1 MRVGWVEER
10 NPPFLIFHLVEFT
23 SGSSNE
29 NRNAALS
36 NLSVSTLQVETLPGA
51 TSALGDTR
59 SVSSKR
65 SKSSDSDMLF
75 DMALQSGVSS
85 LFDMF
90 KPPVSIKT
98 QANGLTMFTPS

>member
-36 NLSVSTLQVETLPGA
+36 NLSVSTLPVETLPGT
-51 TSALGDTR
+51 TSALGDKHLCISFR
-59 SVSSKR
+59 
-65 SKSSDSDMLF
+65 
-75 DMALQSGVSS
+75 
-85 LFDMF
+85 
-90 KPPVSIKT
+90 T
-98 QANGLTMFTPS
+98 Q